1 MTVMTADGPQEVMMF
16 ESGEELSAA
25 FERGEVSA
33 GSRVLFK
40 GMLCEVLCEHDGHLV
55 VEVV

>member
-1 MTVMTADGPQEVMMF
+1 MTADGPQEVMMF

-40 GMLCEVLCEHDGHLV
+40 GMPCDVLCEHDGHLV
-55 VEVV
+55 VMGV